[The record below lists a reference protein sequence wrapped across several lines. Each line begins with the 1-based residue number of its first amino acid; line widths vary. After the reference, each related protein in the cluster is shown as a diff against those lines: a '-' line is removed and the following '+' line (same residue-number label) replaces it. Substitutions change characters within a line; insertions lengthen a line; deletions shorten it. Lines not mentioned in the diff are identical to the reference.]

1 MINDHVGGDA
11 ALRQHRAE
19 DAPATYLSAA
29 RTWRFLGLILV
40 VQLGLTLLDT
50 TPRYLLGDSAS
61 YLWSVFRGGP
71 LDRSWT
77 YPAWFLRPILTLH
90 SINLV
95 VYVQC
100 ALAVIPAWLAFGLVS
115 GPCQRCRIVALLSA
129 CACLIEPLALTYQ
142 RFILT
147 DGLGLIMAAAA
158 LFASVRLIDKNA
170 GATVYAA
177 LTPLFLVLAAS
188 LRSSQIPSLALLCAF
203 LLVLLFLI
211 YRNYAA
217 GVAFV
222 GSLVLCH
229 ALFFH
234 YAIERQN
241 AWGYNAKAGQFLL
254 AAVLPI
260 VSREDVQPYVDPA
273 RTPAIVGDH
282 ARDRRARPEELFHP
296 GFAVDQ
302 IHQASE
308 NLSEE
313 SRLGSRIAT
322 HAILRDPIGF
332 LVLAWSTYLDYFDQP
347 FVHGHVLIEAGNRE
361 FQPNELSYFTEHQIY
376 DVANTAAVQSP
387 VLSYFEG
394 ATRYYGL
401 IPAISALLL
410 LASVVADRRLSTLML
425 AAFAI
430 VGAASQIAF
439 STEPVPRYLIVSA
452 WANIVVAG
460 RVACVVASRFLPS
473 DVNRPDDQAIGRSSQ
488 ILPSAP

>member
-1 MINDHVGGDA
+1 VINDHVGGDA
-11 ALRQHRAE
+11 ALRRGGAE
-19 DAPATYLSAA
+19 DAPVTYLSEA
-29 RTWRFLGLILV
+29 RTWPFLALILII
-40 VQLGLTLLDT
+40 QLGLTLLDT
-50 TPRYLLGDSAS
+50 TPRYLLDDSAS
-61 YLWSVFRGGP
+61 YLWSVFHDGP
-71 LDRSWT
+71 FDRSWT
-77 YPAWFLRPILTLH
+77 YPTWFLRPVLTLH
-90 SINLV
+90 SLDLV

-115 GPCQRCRIVALLSA
+115 GPCQRCRIVALLTA

-142 RFILT
+142 RFILA
-147 DGLGLIMAAAA
+147 DGLGLVMAAAA

-203 LLVLLFLI
+203 LLVLLFVV

-222 GSLVLCH
+222 GSLVLCN
-229 ALFFH
+229 AVFFH
-234 YAIERQN
+234 YAVEHQHAR
-241 AWGYNAKAGQFLL
+241 GYNAMAGQFLL

-273 RTPAIVGDH
+273 KTPAIVDDH
-282 ARDRRARPEELFHP
+282 ARDRRARPQELFQP

-308 NLSEE
+308 NLSVE
-313 SRLGSRIAT
+313 SRLGSRIAI
-322 HAILRDPIGF
+322 HAIFRDPIGF
-332 LVLAWSTYLDYFDQP
+332 LVLAWSTYLDYFDEP
-347 FVHGHVLIEAGNRE
+347 FVHGRVLDEAGKRE
-361 FQPNELSYFTEHQIY
+361 FQPGDLSYFREQHIY
-376 DVANTAAVQSP
+376 DIANTGVVQSP
-387 VLSYFEG
+387 VRSYFEG
-394 ATRYYGL
+394 AWRYYSL

-410 LASVVADRRLSTLML
+410 LASVAVDRRPSTLML
-425 AAFAI
+425 AAFAL

-452 WANIVVAG
+452 WVNIAVAG
-460 RVACVVASRFLPS
+460 RIACAVASRLLPS
-473 DVNRPDDQAIGRSSQ
+473 EMNRPDDQAISRSSEVQ
-488 ILPSAP
+488 PSVP